1 MWIVAPGAAT
11 VRACPIVAKPPGP
24 TRRSR
29 SGDGVAVGEMA
40 VAVASAVGVGGDG
53 ATVGG
58 GAAVAVGG
66 TGVGTGEASATTV
79 AVGSA
84 SWAAGGEEVALRT
97 ATPRARLAEA
107 RRRMVIRARRRRMGE
122 FLGDGTNGKYAGRS
136 VGATLCGIGST
147 KS

>member
-29 SGDGVAVGEMA
+29 SGDGVAVGGMA

-66 TGVGTGEASATTV
+66 TGVGSCEASATTV

-84 SWAAGGEEVALRT
+84 SWVAGGEEVALRT

-107 RRRMVIRARRRRMGE
+107 RRRMAIRARRRRMGE
-122 FLGDGTNGKYAGRS
+122 FLGDSAVDRQVRRGML
-136 VGATLCGIGST
+136 VG
-147 KS
+147 